1 VSRIPVRTTT
11 RSALVGA
18 ALAATAALTACSS
31 EAPTGSY
38 YGSGSAP
45 AAGQQLRPPTQTILS
60 ANSTAQLGT
69 VVIDG
74 LGFTLYRSDADSAK
88 PPTAKCDDDCA
99 RDWPP
104 VVAEGGEP
112 VLEGV
117 DPEDVGTVTREDGT
131 EQVTIGG
138 WPVYRCAADGAP
150 GATDCHGEDGW
161 FAVTPT
167 GEKAEKP

>member
-1 VSRIPVRTTT
+1 
-11 RSALVGA
+11 
-18 ALAATAALTACSS
+18 
-31 EAPTGSY
+31 
-38 YGSGSAP
+38 
-45 AAGQQLRPPTQTILS
+45 
-60 ANSTAQLGT
+60 

-74 LGFTLYRSDADSAK
+74 LGFTLYRSDGDSAK
-88 PPTAKCDDDCA
+88 PPTPKCVGDCA

-104 VVAEGGEP
+104 VVADGGEP

-138 WPVYRCAADGAP
+138 WPVYRCAADQAP
-150 GATDCHGEDGW
+150 GATDCHGKDGW
-161 FAVTPT
+161 AAVTPT